1 MSKRIFVLCFLLTAI
16 LAPAVHA
23 QKRKV
28 LPDKRIVGVW
38 ILQSKQYEGEQ
49 KIVCGKKYSSF
60 KYYGPTGEYACAEIA
75 KNGNEYVI
83 LPHEYGTYTYNNG
96 AYTEMGRKGNW
107 YMPDNTTGSG
117 YFHNRHDVWK
127 KVTIPEKLR
136 KEIVAR
142 CKANAKASPEIQR
155 MIRQYILNGSK

>member
-16 LAPAVHA
+16 LVPAVHA

-60 KYYGPTGEYACAEIA
+60 KCACAMGFYLLRPRYTDKPESKGLSFRSIEEERDVA
-75 KNGNEYVI
+75 
-83 LPHEYGTYTYNNG
+83 LPLL
-96 AYTEMGRKGNW
+96 
-107 YMPDNTTGSG
+107 SLFV
-117 YFHNRHDVWK
+117 FHCLN
-127 KVTIPEKLR
+127 
-136 KEIVAR
+136 
-142 CKANAKASPEIQR
+142 
-155 MIRQYILNGSK
+155 LNGHIIHPLYIFINFIFCVQRNDVLLLGFTKRINPKGFNIVFGIGVIAS

>member
-16 LAPAVHA
+16 LVPAVHA

-60 KYYGPTGEYACAEIA
+60 KCACAMGFYLLRPDIRINPNP
-75 KNGNEYVI
+75 K
-83 LPHEYGTYTYNNG
+83 
-96 AYTEMGRKGNW
+96 AYHFE
-107 YMPDNTTGSG
+107 
-117 YFHNRHDVWK
+117 
-127 KVTIPEKLR
+127 
-136 KEIVAR
+136 A
-142 CKANAKASPEIQR
+142 
-155 MIRQYILNGSK
+155 